1 LVEGANWL
9 GALAKSYIRHPNYIT
24 AYHGSPYPF
33 DVKNAWTATWNDLGL
48 HVGPKK
54 TATTMAERGGVV
66 YKLRIPK
73 EDTQTIDVGQN
84 GVK

>member
-1 LVEGANWL
+1 
-9 GALAKSYIRHPNYIT
+9 
-24 AYHGSPYPF
+24 
-33 DVKNAWTATWNDLGL
+33 
-48 HVGPKK
+48 
-54 TATTMAERGGVV
+54 MAERGGVV